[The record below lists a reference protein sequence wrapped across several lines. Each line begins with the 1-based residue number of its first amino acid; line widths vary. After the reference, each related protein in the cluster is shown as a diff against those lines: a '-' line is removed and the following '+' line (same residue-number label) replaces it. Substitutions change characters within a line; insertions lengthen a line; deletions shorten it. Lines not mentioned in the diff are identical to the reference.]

1 MREMRKI
8 RRMAADIL
16 NCGEN
21 RIWIDSSRLEQVI
34 GVISR
39 EEVKRLIKDGVIRK
53 RPEKGIS
60 RYRIRLK
67 KLKKKKGRRRGP
79 GSRKGPRYD
88 EKELWV
94 RRVRAQRRFIR
105 MLKERKIIDRRTYR
119 RLYLLIKGGVF
130 RDVAHIKNYIKE
142 HKLARRI

>member
-67 KLKKKKGRRRGP
+67 KLKKKKGRRSKAANAFG
-79 GSRKGPRYD
+79 
-88 EKELWV
+88 
-94 RRVRAQRRFIR
+94 
-105 MLKERKIIDRRTYR
+105 
-119 RLYLLIKGGVF
+119 
-130 RDVAHIKNYIKE
+130 
-142 HKLARRI
+142 